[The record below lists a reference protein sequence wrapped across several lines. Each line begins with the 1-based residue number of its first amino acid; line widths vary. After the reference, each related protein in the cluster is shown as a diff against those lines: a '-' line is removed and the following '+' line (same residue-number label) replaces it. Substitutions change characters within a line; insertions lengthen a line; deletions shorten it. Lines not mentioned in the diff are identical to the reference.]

1 MGWFLLVLLIVLLAG
16 GIIYWRTLA
25 GQARQFEGFIKGMT
39 LPLTDVALTMIPRR
53 LFRANVGGFIGG
65 APVVVILVAIE
76 FTSAHSV
83 GLSGLSVVGLLLL
96 ASSTLGVGI
105 ACTTNIGPSAPELPR
120 VARATQPRMNDYLS
134 LVWVVAS
141 MVVCTTGFVVAIV
154 VLPRNASNGWMDS
167 LLVAL
172 IAVNA
177 LTLAGSPLLARRLL
191 SSPQPANDSLQLA
204 WDDALRA
211 QALRSVWMA
220 PFAMGI
226 ATAFFAINLL
236 YPGNPGLAIL
246 EYVLCFAS
254 LNLWG
259 KFTRPGPRFQRRLWP
274 ITPQP
279 VVGSY
284 AE

>member
-1 MGWFLLVLLIVLLAG
+1 
-16 GIIYWRTLA
+16 
-25 GQARQFEGFIKGMT
+25 
-39 LPLTDVALTMIPRR
+39 
-53 LFRANVGGFIGG
+53 
-65 APVVVILVAIE
+65 
-76 FTSAHSV
+76 
-83 GLSGLSVVGLLLL
+83 
-96 ASSTLGVGI
+96 
-105 ACTTNIGPSAPELPR
+105 
-120 VARATQPRMNDYLS
+120 
-134 LVWVVAS
+134 

-259 KFTRPGPRFQRRLWP
+259 KFTRPG
-274 ITPQP
+274 
-279 VVGSY
+279 
-284 AE
+284 